1 MIITVKDALVI
12 LVRLYIFTKIMDRN
26 GNLIRKSW
34 YYEVNIQRGKKY
46 LLLFIC

>member
-26 GNLIRKSW
+26 GNLIRKW